1 MCSLQL
7 QHPRI
12 PLLLHR
18 HTYPAR
24 HRLQNTLPLRT
35 MKRTSLHTRVTDIV
49 IQLLLIHMCVLHA
62 HRKFQRL
69 LPLRCAVP
77 FCFDS
82 SLCEKTIC
90 APGQYEGGRAW
101 SWKHNWNI
109 RIWRGRYIERMWC
122 DLPHHGHRDKV
133 CAWQAQLRNRLLG
146 VALIMQM
153 NLPDEL
159 YEKYKVWLCGLL
171 WYARLVYLLPWI
183 LGFDCLGQV
192 GLRKLLHAAVEE
204 DVDVPQLRFAL
215 RKGKLLLMP
224 KLVTQEILE
233 GLLLLFLTLW
243 WISNVA

>member
-18 HTYPAR
+18 YTYPAR
-24 HRLQNTLPLRT
+24 HSLQNTLPLRT
-35 MKRTSLHTRVTDIV
+35 MKHTSLHTRVTDIV
-49 IQLLLIHMCVLHA
+49 IQLLLIHTCVLHA

-90 APGQYEGGRAW
+90 VPGQYEGGRAW

-109 RIWRGRYIERMWC
+109 YEEGGTSKGCDVTCRTMAIEILC
-122 DLPHHGHRDKV
+122 VRD
-133 CAWQAQLRNRLLG
+133 AQLRNRLLG

-183 LGFDCLGQV
+183 WGFDCLGQV
-192 GLRKLLHAAVEE
+192 GLRKFLHAAVEE

-215 RKGKLLLMP
+215 RKGKLLLTP

-243 WISNVA
+243 WISKVG